1 VRNGFRRN
9 EKRHDVVRHPSR
21 GSKFDLWPAPVIAGS
36 DCRHRGASM
45 RNLPVH
51 WYEGAFLR
59 PQHFQSADRYW
70 AEQLHT
76 SEQWSNP
83 YHYGL
88 HEIVF
93 SREALANHQFEISRL
108 QARLRDGTLVDLG
121 DDQAPDRLD
130 LKTAAPPTVQ
140 TSLTEGFEKAATI
153 RVYLGVP
160 RAVLGRANVAG
171 GSSDAAGV
179 QADSAAAG
187 KNGDVRYR
195 DVSTTVQ
202 DESWGGGDEE
212 IQFRR
217 LNVKLLLSTQDL
229 SGYELLPLAQI
240 KRSGEGEAAPQLDDN
255 YIPPVIRIDAWPGL
269 GRDMVRAV
277 YDMIGRKIEVLS
289 RQIASRGI
297 GLESH
302 EPGDADRILMLSTLN
317 AAYSVFGVSAF
328 AQGVHPRDAYIELCR
343 IVGQLSIFGPD
354 RRAMGVMPYDHDDL
368 YKIFSDV
375 RLRIEVLLN
384 AVRDYEYE
392 QRSFIGVGLGMQV
405 TLEPKWFNSD
415 WQWYIGVDKGDLSP
429 RECLE
434 TLTQLDWKLGSSRQV
449 ELLFKHR
456 AAGVQLLPV
465 ERTIRALP
473 ARTDWMY
480 FEVPRQDTP
489 AWQDVRQTQTLA
501 MRLKDSLILNLDKLQ
516 GEQNLVVF
524 AFGRKTTIKFALFAV
539 QQKS

>member
-1 VRNGFRRN
+1 
-9 EKRHDVVRHPSR
+9 
-21 GSKFDLWPAPVIAGS
+21 
-36 DCRHRGASM
+36 M

-76 SEQWSNP
+76 SAQWSNP

-121 DDQAPDRLD
+121 EDQAPDRLD
-130 LKTAAPPTVQ
+130 LKTAASPTAATPTATPRTVQ
-140 TSLTEGFEKAATI
+140 TSLAEGFEKASTI
-153 RVYLGVP
+153 RVYLGIP
-160 RAVLGRANVAG
+160 RAVLGRANVSG
-171 GSSDAAGV
+171 GSSDAAGT
-179 QADSAAAG
+179 QGEASAAS
-187 KNGDVRYR
+187 KSDVRSSDVKYGDVRYS

-240 KRSGEGEAAPQLDDN
+240 KRSGEGEAAPQLDDS
-255 YIPPVIRIDAWPGL
+255 YIPPVIRIDAWPAL

-277 YDMIGRKIEVLS
+277 FDMIGRKIEVLS

-317 AAYSVFGVSAF
+317 AAYSVLGVSAF
-328 AQGVHPRDAYIELCR
+328 AQGVHPREAYVELCR
-343 IVGQLSIFGPD
+343 IVGQLSIFGPE
-354 RRAMGVMPYDHDDL
+354 RRATGVMPYDHDDL
-368 YKIFSDV
+368 YKIFFDI
-375 RLRIEVLLN
+375 RLRIEALLN

-429 RECLE
+429 RECFE